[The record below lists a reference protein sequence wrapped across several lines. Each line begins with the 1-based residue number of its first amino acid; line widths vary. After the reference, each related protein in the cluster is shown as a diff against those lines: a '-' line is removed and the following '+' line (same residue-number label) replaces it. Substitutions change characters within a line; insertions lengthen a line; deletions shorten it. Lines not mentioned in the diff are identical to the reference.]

1 MPKERSEVQRDY
13 EKRTDYAAQKKY
25 KDSIISI
32 QLSLHKERD
41 ADLIAMLDLS
51 KPLATQI
58 KEIMSRQLTSAGVI
72 HE

>member
-13 EKRTDYAAQKKY
+13 EKRTGYAAQKKY
-25 KDSIISI
+25 KDQVINVMVG
-32 QLSLHKERD
+32 LHKERD

-58 KEIMSRQLTSAGVI
+58 KEIMRNAK
-72 HE
+72 

>member
-13 EKRTDYAAQKKY
+13 EKRTGYAAQKKY
-25 KDSIISI
+25 KDSIVSI
-32 QLSLHKERD
+32 QLALHKERD

-58 KEIMSRQLTSAGVI
+58 KEIMRNAK
-72 HE
+72 